1 MHYKNSKKELK
12 QIQESIDSMRGKM
25 YEVGG
30 FDESESIVIT
40 DETVNVSQKLDVLI
54 VKYYQKKY
62 D

>member
-1 MHYKNSKKELK
+1 MHYKNSKEELK
-12 QIQESIDSMRGKM
+12 QIQESIDSMRSKM

-40 DETVNVSQKLDVLI
+40 DEAINVSQKLDVLI